1 MANLSCGRVR
11 HASIAPTVHT
21 ASAESFRYKSP
32 ALSDK
37 PLTPENP
44 LSYYSQVRLR
54 HPAEFLTVVVVNR
67 SHSRKQTVKCG
78 PLSYS

>member
-1 MANLSCGRVR
+1 MANPSAAQVR

-44 LSYYSQVRLR
+44 LSYYSQARL
-54 HPAEFLTVVVVNR
+54 
-67 SHSRKQTVKCG
+67 SHNA
-78 PLSYS
+78 PLVMHHKKDRTS

>member
-37 PLTPENP
+37 PLTPRKRP
-44 LSYYSQVRLR
+44 ALLFTGSGKSVRL
-54 HPAEFLTVVVVNR
+54 N
-67 SHSRKQTVKCG
+67 SC
-78 PLSYS
+78 

>member
-1 MANLSCGRVR
+1 MANPSAAQVR

-44 LSYYSQVRLR
+44 LSYYSQARLS
-54 HPAEFLTVVVVNR
+54 HPPEFFSIGVVNR